1 MNTSEQE
8 QDRWE
13 SCPPGTLARTVHGIR
28 ARQRDRRRAKIVGL
42 TGGAAVLLLA
52 AAIISQQSGLAPVE
66 SPNLGK
72 ITCAKVKSLLP
83 AFIAGRLEAAVT
95 GQVESHLDACPH
107 CRERYEKTKD
117 ETAFP
122 GHQMSDSSQ
131 LAMRT

>member
-52 AAIISQQSGLAPVE
+52 AAIISQQSG
-66 SPNLGK
+66 
-72 ITCAKVKSLLP
+72 
-83 AFIAGRLEAAVT
+83 
-95 GQVESHLDACPH
+95 
-107 CRERYEKTKD
+107 
-117 ETAFP
+117 
-122 GHQMSDSSQ
+122 
-131 LAMRT
+131 